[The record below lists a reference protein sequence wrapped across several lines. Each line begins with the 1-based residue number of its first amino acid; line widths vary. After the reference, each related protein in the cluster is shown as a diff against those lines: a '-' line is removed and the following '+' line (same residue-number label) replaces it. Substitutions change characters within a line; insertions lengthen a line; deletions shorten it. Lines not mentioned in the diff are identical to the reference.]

1 MTEPLV
7 ITEPGVYEMSAE
19 EYHAD
24 PVPGGSLSSSG
35 ARRLLSP
42 SCPALFAYE
51 REHGQGHKT
60 TWDIGHA
67 AHKLVL
73 GNGPDLVRID
83 ADEWRTAKVKAE
95 VAEVREAGG
104 VPLKPAQHDMVT
116 DMAEAIRNHKT
127 ASALFN
133 PLGGRAE
140 QSLFWKD
147 AATGVQRR
155 ARLDWLPFPQAGRR
169 LIVPDYKTTKDAS
182 PEGIKK
188 ASHQFGYHQQAP
200 WYLDGV
206 TALGLGPDPTFVFV
220 FQEKDPPYLVT
231 VVELDVIAMKYGRYL
246 NQQAI
251 DIYAECTRTGHWPG
265 YSDGIELIPL
275 PGYIEHQ
282 FLQEIS

>member
-1 MTEPLV
+1 VTEPLV
-7 ITEPGVYEMSAE
+7 VTEPGVYEMDAE
-19 EYHAD
+19 AYHRHD
-24 PVPGGSLSSSG
+24 SLSSSG

-51 REHGQGHKT
+51 REHGQGHKA

-83 ADEWRTAKVKAE
+83 ADEWRTSAIKAE
-95 VAEVREAGG
+95 VKEVREAGG

-116 DMAEAIRNHKT
+116 DMAEAIREHPV

-147 AATGVQRR
+147 AATGVHRR
-155 ARLDWLPFPQAGRR
+155 ARLDWLPFPHAGRR

-182 PEGIKK
+182 PEGIQK
-188 ASHQFGYHQQAP
+188 AVHQFGYHQQAP

-206 TALGLGPDPTFVFV
+206 AALELGSDPTFVFV

-231 VVELDVIAMKYGRYL
+231 VVELDVIAMKYGRHL

-265 YSDGIELIPL
+265 YSDEIELIPL
-275 PGYIEHQ
+275 PGYIEHR
-282 FLQEIS
+282 FLQEIP